1 MDEDRHNVA
10 LFFGLT
16 PEGGG
21 VPENMAE
28 VVAKATKA
36 AVLNAAK
43 EVSAAKTALSRPLPV
58 TQLAASGTQVIALL
72 GKELSQLSI
81 PGLLANGWAKYDAFR
96 QYCKEPEHPPTTTY
110 VVPLFKHSISSKH
123 RPVIELRFDGVPAG
137 KVSFEVELSIAF
149 EEVSVVIRN
158 KRFMAVQTGAAQAK
172 GTLKCEG
179 TQILERKLAK
189 IDLPGKIS
197 FGDGFLIEPLSVS
210 NVPKR
215 AARSESK

>member
-1 MDEDRHNVA
+1 MDEHTHNVA

-21 VPENMAE
+21 VPENVAE
-28 VVAKATKA
+28 AVAKATKA

-43 EVSAAKTALSRPLPV
+43 DVGAVKTVLSRPLPV
-58 TQLAASGTQVIALL
+58 TQWLASGTQVIALL
-72 GKELSQLSI
+72 RKELSDISI
-81 PGLLANGWAKYDAFR
+81 PGLLANGWTKYDAFR
-96 QYCKEPEHPPTTTY
+96 KFCKEPEHPPTTTY
-110 VVPLFKHSISSKH
+110 VVPLFKHSISSKY
-123 RPVIELRFDGVPAG
+123 RPVIELRLDGVPAG
-137 KVSFEVELSIAF
+137 KVSFEVEVSVAF

-179 TQILERKLAK
+179 TQILEHALAK

-197 FGDGFLIEPLSVS
+197 FGDGFLIEPLSLS
-210 NVPKR
+210 NVPKP
-215 AARSESK
+215 AARRQAN